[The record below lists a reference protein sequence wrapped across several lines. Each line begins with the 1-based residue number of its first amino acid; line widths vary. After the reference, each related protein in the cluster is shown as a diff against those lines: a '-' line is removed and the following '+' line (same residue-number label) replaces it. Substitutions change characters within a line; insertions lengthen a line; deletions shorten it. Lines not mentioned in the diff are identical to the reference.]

1 MPIPSPSL
9 RTFHLLSALAWSAE
23 MYWQEG
29 APDLLLPGG
38 KLMAAQEQVRT
49 LEALL
54 TLSAL
59 LRMHSTLTRT
69 HTPSPI
75 RPHTGRRL
83 S

>member
-23 MYWQEG
+23 TYWQEG

-49 LEALL
+49 LEAL
-54 TLSAL
+54 S
-59 LRMHSTLTRT
+59 
-69 HTPSPI
+69 
-75 RPHTGRRL
+75 
-83 S
+83 